1 MILRGA
7 QIHRDGHGKC
17 GLLPNPTFSSNRTQL
32 PPSGVLTNIRMSL
45 CNSGVFHHHV
55 KPGSTHMSG
64 SMGRTPFHVT
74 RAGCRVVRL
83 PRA

>member
-45 CNSGVFHHHV
+45 CNSSVFHQHV

-64 SMGRTPFHVT
+64 SMGRTLFHVT